1 MKASF
6 WQRSRQLG
14 VLVAFKALG
23 ELRTERQRTYL
34 GFLWWF
40 FEPLFLMVVFYLVFA
55 VFMNRGGEDYV
66 AVLLCGLV
74 LWQWFG
80 SAVMH
85 CTGAIQNALPLV
97 RSVRVEPA
105 AFPLATLLADS
116 IKFAMV
122 LVVLV
127 VVLAVLGYPPSK
139 AWFALPVVLFA
150 ELLLTCGTCLIVA
163 SIVPFIPDLRF
174 VISPLLQGIF
184 FLSGVF
190 FTMDSVSPGARRWLE
205 WDPMAV
211 LIDCGRKILLY
222 GETPD
227 FWRVGRVILVSLVIL
242 ALGAILLRVFSY
254 RYAKLADS

>member
-40 FEPLFLMVVFYLVFA
+40 FEPLFLMVVFYLVFS

-80 SAVMH
+80 STIMH
-85 CTGAIQNALPLV
+85 CTTVIQGALPLL

-105 AFPLATLLADS
+105 VFPLATFVADT
-116 IKFAMV
+116 IKFTIV

-127 VVLAVLGYPPSK
+127 VVLAALGHPPNL
-139 AWFALPVVLFA
+139 AWLAMPVVLLA
-150 ELLLTCGTCLIVA
+150 EALLACGACLIVA
-163 SIVPFIPDLRF
+163 SIVPFVPDLRF
-174 VISPLLQGIF
+174 VISPLLQGMF

-190 FTMDSVSPGARRWLE
+190 FTMDSISPDARHWLE
-205 WDPMAV
+205 WNPMAV

-222 GETPD
+222 GELPD
-227 FWRVGRVILVSLVIL
+227 PWRVGRILMMAVLV
-242 ALGAILLRVFSY
+242 LGVGVMLIRTFSR
-254 RYAKLADS
+254 RYAKLAD